1 MGPGSNPSP
10 RGHAQVAAPAIVL
23 RMGAPGA
30 TPSHPFEPD
39 PDPPENDAES
49 DNPTQ
54 LPIEPE
60 FDRALP
66 AAEPEDPGVK
76 KPAI

>member
-1 MGPGSNPSP
+1 MNL
-10 RGHAQVAAPAIVL
+10 PAT
-23 RMGAPGA
+23 
-30 TPSHPFEPD
+30 TPSHPVE
-39 PDPPENDAES
+39 PDPPETDEAS